1 VIGQNER
8 RRSTKWPLVLR
19 DTWDVLVATKDGCDT
34 SAMGLAH
41 LPDPEYLL
49 HSSRTRGWAVAANE
63 VIDAGVQED
72 RADWLLF
79 CDDDIELTEWTLQF
93 LPKYSLAA
101 EVFGFT
107 LVPSQGGMVSAGH
120 VFGSEGSLVPQTGP
134 ALMIPA
140 YVPHVTASCMLIKRE
155 VLEAGIRFP
164 VWPGV
169 HSEDVAFTL
178 DCWLHG
184 FRVAYLP
191 GLVWHHMASPGVGAT
206 KTGEPDLDQKLA
218 LNRLHLQQWMC
229 EKGIAQACAD
239 GRIPLGARPLH
250 A

>member
-8 RRSTKWPLVLR
+8 VRPTMTVNHEIRCR
-19 DTWDVLVATKDGCDT
+19 ALVASKDGI
-34 SAMGLAH
+34 SPKGL
-41 LPDPEYLL
+41 EYIPNYAGTTF
-49 HSSRTRGWAVAANE
+49 SGTPGWANAANE
-63 VIDAGVQED
+63 LL
-72 RADWLLF
+72 DWPSPSRWVLF
-79 CDDDIELTEWTLQF
+79 CDDDIELTEWTFQF
-93 LPKYSLAA
+93 LPKYQHAA

-120 VFGSEGSLVPQTGP
+120 VFGPEGSLVPQTGP

-206 KTGEPDLDQKLA
+206 KTNEPDLEQKLA

-229 EKGIAQACAD
+229 EKGIAQACAE
-239 GRIPLGARPLH
+239 GRIPMDARPLH
-250 A
+250 G